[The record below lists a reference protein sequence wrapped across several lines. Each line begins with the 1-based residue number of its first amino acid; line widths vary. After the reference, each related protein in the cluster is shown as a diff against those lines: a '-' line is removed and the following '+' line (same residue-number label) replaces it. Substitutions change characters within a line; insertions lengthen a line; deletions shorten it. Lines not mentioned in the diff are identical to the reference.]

1 MPRMRRP
8 RSGPPVAMALALV
21 ALVAGLCVAPPA
33 AAEIAVQDNRFKGV
47 QGFAKFDTMV
57 TVRDSPPP
65 PGAPAMRRN

>member
-8 RSGPPVAMALALV
+8 RSGPPVAMALAL
-21 ALVAGLCVAPPA
+21 AGLCVAPPA